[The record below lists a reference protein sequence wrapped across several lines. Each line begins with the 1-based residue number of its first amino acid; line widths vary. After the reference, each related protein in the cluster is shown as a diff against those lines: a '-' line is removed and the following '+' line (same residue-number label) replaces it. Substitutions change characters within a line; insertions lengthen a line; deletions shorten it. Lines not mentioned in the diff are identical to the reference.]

1 MRHILLAA
9 RYGDKTLTFYFW
21 LGKKMSI
28 NLEDYEEQLK
38 DVAPEVRDV
47 LNGTFQEAA
56 RIMSPTGLEAYLSG
70 AKAMSNLGRGSDLVI
85 TYLQEMPLVAKE
97 CGEDIIDDCIT
108 AAMKLSSMTSGE
120 VITLLFSSLPS
131 AARHLGDGQL
141 VRGYLTFIHQFASTA
156 ARGLRPM
163 LNHMDELLDKLT
175 LSGLRRW
182 AHFGTQ
188 AYRRDFNNLTTYF
201 NLESADSKAMLQKE
215 RRGVLFI
222 KVQRKLN
229 FYLRALWGRDFF
241 LRPTGADYTDFR
253 PYIEHRV
260 LHVPDAVDNIGE
272 GDKRVEGLEL
282 YRATA
287 AHMASHM
294 CYSTSAISAE
304 QLSPAQM
311 FFIGFMED
319 ARVEYKAS
327 NDFPGLK
334 RLWTSLLTLADEDDE
349 PEHPTLMVLE
359 HIALML
365 LDDEHNISINDE
377 QITAFINKFHA
388 EIEEKQDDNNYSWH
402 MGMELFNIFMARK
415 EVPSLRIL
423 ERIRIPYRD
432 DNRYV
437 WEFEEF
443 DSNVEFEYVSASQR
457 QVRKQ
462 VSVIEMANEVDC
474 ELAGDDA
481 QEIWT
486 CSTNMRPYE
495 DDLTDEQ
502 ISFNDMWGKEP
513 VSEPFHYHEWDYQ
526 IQLHRPD
533 WVTVY
538 ERRQPKGDPE
548 DIKLILDEYKPVAH
562 RIKQIIDLLT
572 PEGVQRVRGLEDGDE
587 IDINAAVDAMIS
599 IRMGEQPNPRITMRN
614 VVKNRDLS
622 VVILMDLSESTNE
635 AMAGSD
641 KTILQLTR
649 EAATLVSTAIN
660 GIGDP
665 FALHGFASD
674 GRHDVQYYRFKDFSQ
689 KFDDDAK
696 SRLAGMK
703 GNLSTRMGTALR
715 HAAQHLH
722 KQPEKRKLI
731 LLVTDGEPADI
742 DERDPQHLRHD
753 TKKAVEELYS
763 TGVLTY
769 CLTLDPNADAY
780 VKRIFGE
787 NNYTIIDNVDR
798 LPEKLPALFAS
809 LTS

>member
-1 MRHILLAA
+1 
-9 RYGDKTLTFYFW
+9 
-21 LGKKMSI
+21 MSI
-28 NLEDYEEQLK
+28 KLEDYEEQLQ
-38 DVAPEVRDV
+38 DVAPEIRDV
-47 LNGTFQEAA
+47 LNSTFHEAA
-56 RIMSPTGLEAYLSG
+56 RIMSPTGLATYLDG
-70 AKAMSNLGRGSDLVI
+70 AKSMAKLGRGNDLVI

-97 CGEDIIDDCIT
+97 CGEDILEDCIT

-120 VITLLFSSLPS
+120 VISLLFSSLPS
-131 AARHLGDGQL
+131 AARNLGDAQL
-141 VRGYLTFIHQFASTA
+141 LRGYLTFIHQFASTA

-163 LNHMDELLDKLT
+163 LNHIDELLGKLT

-182 AHFGTQ
+182 ANFGAQ

-201 NLESADSKAMLQKE
+201 NLESADSLAMLQKE
-215 RRGVLFI
+215 RRGILFI

-253 PYIEHRV
+253 PYIEHRI
-260 LHVPDAVDNIGE
+260 LHMPDAVDDYGPDENKIA
-272 GDKRVEGLEL
+272 GLEL

-287 AHMASHM
+287 AHMAAHM
-294 CYSTSAISAE
+294 CYSTAPISAE

-319 ARVEYKAS
+319 ARVEYKACH
-327 NDFPGLK
+327 DFPGLRK
-334 RLWTSLLTLADEDDE
+334 LWSTLLKITDNDNE
-349 PEHPTLMVLE
+349 PEHPSMLELE

-365 LDDEHNISINDE
+365 LDDTIKSDDAEVSAIVE
-377 QITAFINKFHA
+377 KFHN
-388 EIEEKQDDNNYSWH
+388 EIEANQDNNQFSWH
-402 MGMELFNIFMARK
+402 MGLELFNLFASRK
-415 EVPSLRIL
+415 NVPSLRIL

-443 DSNVEFEYVSASQR
+443 DWNVETEYVPASQR
-457 QVRKQ
+457 QVRR
-462 VSVIEMANEVDC
+462 VMNVMEMANEVDC

-486 CSTNMRPYE
+486 CPTEMFPYE
-495 DDLTDEQ
+495 DDLSDGQ
-502 ISFNDMWGKEP
+502 QSFNDMWGKEP
-513 VSEPFHYHEWDYQ
+513 VSDPFHYQEWDYQ

-538 ERRQPKGDPE
+538 ERRQPKGFIE
-548 DIKLILDEYKPVAH
+548 DIDNILIEYRPIAH
-562 RIKQIIDLLT
+562 RIRQIIDLLT
-572 PEGVQRVRGLEDGDE
+572 PEGVQRMRGLEDGDE

-614 VVKNRDLS
+614 VIKNRDLS
-622 VVILMDLSESTNE
+622 VVVLMDLSESTNE

-641 KTILQLTR
+641 KTVLQLTR

-665 FALHGFASD
+665 FALHGFSSD
-674 GRHDVQYYRFKDFSQ
+674 GRHDVQYYRFKDFNQ
-689 KFDDDAK
+689 HFDDEAK

-703 GNLSTRMGTALR
+703 GGLSTRMGAALR
-715 HAAQHLH
+715 HAGYHLL
-722 KQPEKRKLI
+722 KQQEKRKLI

-753 TKKAVEELYS
+753 TKKAVEELYGS
-763 TGVLTY
+763 GVLTY
-769 CLTLDPNADAY
+769 CLTLDPDADAY

-798 LPEKLPALFAS
+798 LPEKLPTLFAS
-809 LTS
+809 LTA

>member
-1 MRHILLAA
+1 
-9 RYGDKTLTFYFW
+9 
-21 LGKKMSI
+21 MSI
-28 NLEDYEEQLK
+28 KLEDYEEFLES
-38 DVAPEVRDV
+38 VPAIRDV
-47 LNGTFQEAA
+47 LDSTFKEAA
-56 RIMSPTGLEAYLSG
+56 HIMSPTGLQTYMDG
-70 AKAMSNLGRGSDLVI
+70 AKSLCNLGRGSDLVI
-85 TYLQEMPLVAKE
+85 TYLQEMPLVVKE
-97 CGEDIIDDCIT
+97 CGEDIIPDCIT
-108 AAMKLSSMTSGE
+108 AALKLSSMTSGE
-120 VITLLFSSLPS
+120 VISLLLSSLPT
-131 AARHLGDGQL
+131 AARNLGDAEL
-141 VRGYLTFIHQFASTA
+141 LRGYLTFIHQLASTA
-156 ARGLRPM
+156 SRALRPM
-163 LNHMDELLDKLT
+163 LNHIDELLTKLT

-182 AHFGTQ
+182 ANFGAQ
-188 AYRRDFNNLTTYF
+188 AYRRDFNNLTAYF
-201 NLESADSKAMLQKE
+201 NLESADSKAILQKE
-215 RRGVLFI
+215 RAGILFNR
-222 KVQRKLN
+222 VQRKLN
-229 FYLRALWGRDFF
+229 FYLRALWGRNFF
-241 LRPTGADYTDFR
+241 LRPSGADYTDFR
-253 PYIEHRV
+253 PYIEQRIIHM
-260 LHVPDAVDNIGE
+260 PDAVDDVGPADNKIP
-272 GDKRVEGLEL
+272 GLEL

-287 AHMASHM
+287 AHMAAHM
-294 CYSTSAISAE
+294 CYSSEPISAE

-311 FFIGFMED
+311 FFIGLLED
-319 ARVEYKAS
+319 ARVEYKATQE
-327 NDFPGLK
+327 FPGLK
-334 RLWTSLLTLADEDDE
+334 KLWTSLLTIADADEE
-349 PEHPTLMVLE
+349 PEHPTMKLLE
-359 HIALML
+359 HVALML
-365 LDDEHNISINDE
+365 IDSTQTSNDE
-377 QITAFINKFHA
+377 QINQVVASFHD
-388 EIEEKQDDNNYSWH
+388 EIEARQDDNQLSWH
-402 MGMELFNIFMARK
+402 KGLELYNILMARK

-443 DSNVEFEYVSASQR
+443 DPNTEFEYVPASER
-457 QVRKQ
+457 QVRRE
-462 VSVIEMANEVDC
+462 VSALMMAHEVDC

-502 ISFNDMWGKEP
+502 ASFNDMWGKEP
-513 VSEPFHYHEWDYQ
+513 VSDPFHYQEWDYQ

-533 WVTVY
+533 WATIY

-548 DIKLILDEYKPVAH
+548 DIKMILDEYKPVAH

-572 PEGVQRVRGLEDGDE
+572 PEGVQRMRGLEDGDE
-587 IDINAAVDAMIS
+587 IDLNAAVDAMIS

-622 VVILMDLSESTNE
+622 VVVLMDLSESTNE
-635 AMAGSD
+635 AMEGSD
-641 KTILQLTR
+641 KTVLQLTR

-689 KFDDDAK
+689 NFDDEAK

-703 GNLSTRMGTALR
+703 GGLSTRMGAALR
-715 HAAQHLH
+715 HAGHHLH
-722 KQPEKRKLI
+722 KQQEKRKLI

-769 CLTLDPNADAY
+769 CLTLDPHADSY

-787 NNYTIIDNVDR
+787 NNYTIVDNVNK
-798 LPEKLPALFAS
+798 LPEKLPTLFAS
-809 LTS
+809 LTA

>member
-1 MRHILLAA
+1 
-9 RYGDKTLTFYFW
+9 
-21 LGKKMSI
+21 MSI
-28 NLEDYEEQLK
+28 KFEDYEEFLEPLFEK
-38 DVAPEVRDV
+38 APAIRDV
-47 LNGTFQEAA
+47 LESTFHEAA
-56 RIMSPTGLEAYLSG
+56 HIMSPKGLENYLDG
-70 AKAMSNLGRGSDLVI
+70 AVALFKLGRGADLVV
-85 TYLQEMPLVAKE
+85 TYLQEMPLVVKE
-97 CGEDIIDDCIT
+97 CGEDIIPDCLT

-120 VITLLFSSLPS
+120 VISLLFGSLPS
-131 AARHLGDGQL
+131 AARNLGDAEL
-141 VRGYLTFIHQFASTA
+141 LRGYLTFIHQLASTA

-163 LNHMDELLDKLT
+163 LNHMDELLSKLT

-182 AHFGTQ
+182 ANFGAQ
-188 AYRRDFNNLTTYF
+188 AYRRDFKNLTSYF

-253 PYIEHRV
+253 PYIEERI
-260 LHVPDAVDNIGE
+260 LHLPDAVDDIGE
-272 GDKRVEGLEL
+272 IPGLEL

-287 AHMASHM
+287 AHMAAHM
-294 CYSTSAISAE
+294 CYSSSSISAE

-311 FFIGFMED
+311 FFIGFLED
-319 ARVEYKAS
+319 ARIEYKAIKA
-327 NDFPGLK
+327 FPGLK
-334 RLWTSLLTLADEDDE
+334 KLWTALLTMQHDSAV
-349 PEHPTLMVLE
+349 EHPTMEVLE
-359 HIALML
+359 HVALML
-365 LDDEHNISINDE
+365 LDSSVTSDDEALTLFAKTFHE
-377 QITAFINKFHA
+377 QIV
-388 EIEEKQDDNNYSWH
+388 ERQDDNQFSWH
-402 MGMELFNIFMARK
+402 MGMTLFNLFAERR

-432 DNRYV
+432 DNRLV
-437 WEFEEF
+437 WHFEEF
-443 DSNVEFEYVSASQR
+443 DWHTETEYVPASQR
-457 QVRKQ
+457 QVRRQ

-513 VSEPFHYHEWDYQ
+513 ISDPFHYQEWDYQ

-533 WVTVY
+533 WATVY

-548 DIKLILDEYKPVAH
+548 DINEILTAYKPIAH

-572 PEGVQRVRGLEDGDE
+572 PEGVQRVRNMEDGDE
-587 IDINAAVDAMIS
+587 IDINAAIDAMVA
-599 IRMGEQPNPRITMRN
+599 IRMGEQPNTRITMRN
-614 VVKNRDLS
+614 VLKNRDLS
-622 VVILMDLSESTNE
+622 VVVLMDLSESTNE
-635 AMAGSD
+635 SLAGSD
-641 KTILQLTR
+641 KTVLQLTR
-649 EAATLVSTAIN
+649 EAATLVATAIN

-674 GRHDVQYYRFKDFSQ
+674 GRHDVQYYRFKDFNQ
-689 KFDDDAK
+689 HMDDEVK

-703 GNLSTRMGTALR
+703 GGLSTRMGAALR
-715 HAAQHLH
+715 HAGTHLL
-722 KQPEKRKLI
+722 KQPERRKLV

-769 CLTLDPNADAY
+769 CLTLDPNADSY

-798 LPEKLPALFAS
+798 LPEKLPTLFAS

>member
-1 MRHILLAA
+1 
-9 RYGDKTLTFYFW
+9 
-21 LGKKMSI
+21 MSI
-28 NLEDYEEQLK
+28 KLEDYEEFLEK
-38 DVAPEVRDV
+38 VPAIRDV
-47 LNGTFQEAA
+47 LNATFQEAT
-56 RIMSPTGLEAYLSG
+56 RNMSPTGLETYMDG
-70 AKAMSNLGRGSDLVI
+70 AKALCNLGRGHDLVI
-85 TYLQEMPLVAKE
+85 TYLQEMPLVVKE
-97 CGEDIIDDCIT
+97 CGEDIIPDCIS

-131 AARHLGDGQL
+131 AARNLGDAEL
-141 VRGYLTFIHQFASTA
+141 LRGYLTFIHQLASTA
-156 ARGLRPM
+156 SRGLRPM
-163 LNHMDELLDKLT
+163 LNRMDKLLSLLT

-182 AHFGTQ
+182 ANFGAQ
-188 AYRRDFNNLTTYF
+188 AYRRDYANLTSYF
-201 NLESADSKAMLQKE
+201 SLESADSKAMLQKE

-253 PYIEHRV
+253 PYIEHRI
-260 LHVPDAVDNIGE
+260 LHMPDAVDDIA
-272 GDKRVEGLEL
+272 DIAGLEL

-294 CYSTSAISAE
+294 CYSTKPISAE

-311 FFIGFMED
+311 FFIGLLED
-319 ARVEYKAS
+319 ARIEYKAI

-334 RLWTSLLTLADEDDE
+334 KLWRSLLVLKSEEVA
-349 PEHPTLMVLE
+349 EHETMPVLE

-365 LDDEHNISINDE
+365 LDAEVTSDDPELNTFAARFHE
-377 QITAFINKFHA
+377 QIADN
-388 EIEEKQDDNNYSWH
+388 QDNNNFSWH
-402 MGMELFNIFMARK
+402 MGLELFNVFSSRTA
-415 EVPSLRIL
+415 VPSLRIL

-432 DNRYV
+432 DNRFV

-443 DSNVEFEYVSASQR
+443 SWNTEAEYVPASMR

-462 VSVIEMANEVDC
+462 VSVMEMANEVDC

-513 VSEPFHYHEWDYQ
+513 VSDPFHYQEWDYQ

-533 WVTVY
+533 WATVY
-538 ERRQPKGDPE
+538 ERRQPKGDPD
-548 DIKLILDEYKPVAH
+548 DINEILTAYKPIAH

-572 PEGVQRVRGLEDGDE
+572 PEGVQRVRNMEDGDE
-587 IDINAAVDAMIS
+587 IDLNAAVDAMIS

-614 VVKNRDLS
+614 VLKTRDLS
-622 VVILMDLSESTNE
+622 VVVLMDLSESTND
-635 AMAGSD
+635 AMDGSD
-641 KTILQLTR
+641 KTVLQLTR
-649 EAATLVSTAIN
+649 EAATLVATAIN

-674 GRHDVQYYRFKDFSQ
+674 GRHDVQYYRFKNFDQ
-689 KFDDDAK
+689 KFDDEAK

-703 GNLSTRMGTALR
+703 GGLSTRMGAALR
-715 HAAQHLH
+715 HAGHHLM
-722 KQPEKRKLI
+722 KQPERRKLI

-769 CLTLDPNADAY
+769 CLTLDPGADDY

-798 LPEKLPALFAS
+798 LPEKLPTLFAS